1 MVTFGRDRVLALADC
16 LDALEKDP
24 ERLEACLKEHVEF
37 REELGPLLQLVAAL
51 RRLPE
56 GATPR
61 DGFLR
66 DLKSRLLKEFPA
78 EGGRRGGNGE

>member
-1 MVTFGRDRVLALADC
+1 MVTLATIVLALADC

-24 ERLEACLKEHVEF
+24 EGLEACLREHVEYQ
-37 REELGPLLQLVAAL
+37 EELGPLLRLAAAL
-51 RRLPE
+51 KRLPE

-61 DGFLR
+61 DAFLD

-78 EGGRRGGNGE
+78 KNDGRGGDGV

>member
-1 MVTFGRDRVLALADC
+1 MVTLATIVLALADC

-24 ERLEACLKEHVEF
+24 ERLEAYVRRYPEY
-37 REELGPLLQLVAAL
+37 RSELGPLLQLAAAL
-51 RRLPE
+51 KRLPE

-61 DGFLR
+61 DAFLD

-78 EGGRRGGNGE
+78 GNDGRGGEGV

>member
-1 MVTFGRDRVLALADC
+1 LATIVLALADC

-24 ERLEACLKEHVEF
+24 GRLEAYVGKYVEYQG
-37 REELGPLLQLVAAL
+37 ELGPLLQLAAAL

-61 DGFLR
+61 DAFLD

-78 EGGRRGGNGE
+78 KNDGRGGEGL

>member
-1 MVTFGRDRVLALADC
+1 LATIVLALADC

-24 ERLEACLKEHVEF
+24 ERLEAYVRKYLQHQ
-37 REELGPLLQLVAAL
+37 EELGPLLRLAAAL
-51 RRLPE
+51 KRLPE

-61 DGFLR
+61 DSFLD

-78 EGGRRGGNGE
+78 KNDGRGGEGL